1 MTNSPQTA
9 SGAIATPHSPV
20 GCKRFIAKLSAAS
33 KLSDEEQ
40 QAFADLC
47 QDARIV
53 PAKRDLISD
62 GDKPDHF
69 HIVLDGWLARYK
81 VLDDGSRQITAF
93 LLPGDIGDLH
103 GTILNRMDH
112 GIVALTRAQIAHVPH
127 QVMQDLPINRP
138 DMGRALWRATLIDE
152 AILRSWIVNIGRRCA
167 EKRIAHLFCELHARL
182 SLVGLV
188 QDHRFTL
195 PLTQEVIGDALGLT
209 AVHVNRTLQ
218 VLRERGVIVFER
230 GTLKIEDVGLLAK
243 IGGFRADYLHPERL
257 RRA

>member
-1 MTNSPQTA
+1 M
-9 SGAIATPHSPV
+9 V
-20 GCKRFIAKLSAAS
+20 GCDRFIAKLSAVS
-33 KLSDEEQ
+33 NLSDGDEQ
-40 QAFADLC
+40 SLAELC
-47 QDARIV
+47 QDVRIV
-53 PAKRDLISD
+53 PPKRDLISD

-81 VLDDGSRQITAF
+81 VVDEGSRQITAF

-112 GIVALTRAQIAHVPH
+112 GIMALTRAQVAHIPH
-127 QVMQDLPINRP
+127 QVMQDLPIDRP
-138 DMGRALWRATLIDE
+138 QLGRALWRATLIDE

-182 SLVGLV
+182 SLVGMV
-188 QDHRFTL
+188 KDNRFAL
-195 PLTQEVIGDALGLT
+195 PLIQEVIADALGLT

-218 VLRERGVIVFER
+218 ALREKRLL
-230 GTLKIEDVGLLAK
+230 TLEKGYLTIEDISELSK
-243 IGGFRADYLHPERL
+243 IAGFHADYLHPERL